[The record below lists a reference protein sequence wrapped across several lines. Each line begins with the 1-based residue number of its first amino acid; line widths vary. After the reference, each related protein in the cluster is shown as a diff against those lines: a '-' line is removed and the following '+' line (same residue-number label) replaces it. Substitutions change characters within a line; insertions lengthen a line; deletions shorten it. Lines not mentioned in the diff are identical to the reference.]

1 MFPLFIQ
8 YLQVQGACKNFTF
21 INLFNTRIWKKNMKT
36 GKVRLL
42 HNENHRVILEDM
54 AEIK

>member
-21 INLFNTRIWKKNMKT
+21 INLFSTRIWKKNMKT